1 MNFKLARLLLGFLA
15 FSPIIAVAQRGKDLN
30 YTVTVSNDIVNT
42 YTALTLNANAGSTS
56 INVASNTLS
65 GEQFTGNLTAGDLI
79 LIVQMQGASMDID
92 ISNTTY
98 TRPAAYIWDPIWT
111 QSNAKVAEWGKI
123 TNYNNAGKYEL
134 VEVLSIDAND
144 PSEINLSC
152 PLQNTFSAAGHT
164 QIIRVPRFN
173 NLTVNT
179 ANSIT
184 APAWNGVTGGVVAI
198 EVNGD
203 LNLNGTAKIQ
213 TTGKGFRG
221 GVTTSTIA
229 SLVTPI
235 TPAIQSSASIPINC
249 SPHTNGAGNGGT
261 QIGSARGEE
270 GGRKGEGIG
279 GYETEYFALYSG
291 YATGSPANGGGGG
304 GYKNA
309 GGGGGSNIGTGT
321 YTGKGVPSTAY
332 AAGYWNIELAG
343 FATSSSSGGGRG
355 GHSQSNSNQNALTV
369 PPNNAAWCSGT
380 SDGRKESGGLGGHP
394 LVYDAT
400 RMFMGGGG
408 GAGDQ
413 DNSQGG
419 SGGAG
424 GGIVFIQSYG
434 TITGTGTIEANG
446 AVGLNSNPT
455 GLTPSI
461 SPTSA
466 NKRGHD
472 GAGGGGAG
480 GMVMIKNSSALPAT
494 IAISANGG
502 AGGNQNIT
510 LLNAFITSEASG
522 PGGGGAGGGI
532 AYVSGSPV
540 QTVTGGANG
549 TTNSSHL
556 SEFIANGATNGASGI
571 SDNLITTYNITAS
584 NQTICSGSSVTLT
597 ATTTG
602 TLPGALSWYTTQF
615 GGTSLTST
623 TVSPTV
629 TTTYYVGVCP
639 GSFRVPVV
647 ITVNPKP
654 IIAGTVILTNPTC
667 SGAGSITGLTV
678 SGGTPTYTYSW
689 NGTAT
694 PGMNYS
700 NIPSGTYNLIVT
712 DANGCTATSG
722 PHTLVGTSGPIIN
735 ASPVVI
741 SNQNCNGT
749 LGSITGITAT
759 GTGLSYSWS
768 NSGGSAI
775 SATGLLA
782 GSYTLT
788 VTDGNGCTATSGPHV
803 VSFVAGPIVNSTAVI
818 VQNPTCGNNNGS
830 ITGITA
836 TGSSLS
842 YSWSPSGGVGL
853 NASSLAAGN
862 YTLTVTDGN
871 GCTASSGPHTLLA
884 VPVPIINASALSVIN
899 ENCSLG
905 NGSVSGLVING
916 GTPTITY
923 AWTNTTQTSLSL
935 SNLSAGSYALTVTD
949 GNGCTATSGPYT
961 ILNTGGPS
969 LNIANVVIQNQSCN
983 GTLGSVTGITATGVS
998 LTYAWTNSGG
1008 SSLNASN
1015 LVAGS
1020 YSLTVTDGNGCSAN
1034 AGPYSVGFTPGPS
1047 VNSTALIL
1055 QNATCGNSNGS
1066 ITGITATGN
1075 GLTYAWSP
1083 SGGGGINASNL
1094 AAGSYN
1100 LTVTDGNGCTT
1111 TSGPHVILAIAGPT
1125 VTSTNVLLTPENCGQ
1140 TNGAISGLVVNG
1152 GTPAL
1157 SYAWTN
1163 TAQTTLSLGSLSA
1176 GSYVLTVTDG
1186 NGCTAN
1192 AGPFA
1197 VLNNGGP
1204 TLNELNAVI
1213 TDISCT
1219 GTLGSITGITS
1230 TGTGLNYV
1238 WSNGGGSALNA
1249 TNLIAGTYS
1258 LTVTDGNG
1266 CSTVSSPYTID
1277 APIPLLIDASNML
1290 VVPTGCAANTG
1301 SITGITVTGG
1311 VNPIYSWTNSSASV
1325 LDLSNLA
1332 AGAYTLSVTDDQGCT
1347 DNLNVNITVMNAP
1360 TISTSTMLVNDEHCN
1375 QADGAISGIIVNGG
1389 TPGYS
1394 YSWNTTPPTLSA
1406 NLSNLVSGTY
1416 TLTVTDAA
1424 GCTDSETVSINEVG
1438 GPNINLNTALVV
1450 QPTCTVN
1457 GAISGVTVTG
1467 ANPFSYSWAGTTQTT
1482 LDITNLTAGSYILTV
1497 TDINGCQAIG
1507 TAMVLIA
1514 PAGPSIDFVWSPT
1527 EPNIGETVVFTNTS
1541 IGTGLTNPVW
1551 TIEGQ
1556 NLTTTDITHVFTV
1569 AGSYEV
1575 TLTEQDVNGCI
1586 GTSTQI
1592 VVVYDELDIPN
1603 VITANNDNV
1612 NDNFEIAGLKPNT
1625 QVIILNR
1632 WGKVVFTSD
1641 NYLND
1646 WGGKDVSG
1654 QLLKDGVY
1662 TYSLMTQEGKK
1673 YHGFIHLLR

>member
-1 MNFKLARLLLGFLA
+1 MNLKLARLLLGFLA

-30 YTVTVSNDIVNT
+30 YTVTTSNDIVNT
-42 YTALTLNANAGSTS
+42 YTDLTLNANAGATS
-56 INVASNTLS
+56 LSVTSNALS

-123 TNYNNAGKYEL
+123 TNYNNAGKHEL
-134 VEVLSIDAND
+134 VEVLSVTGANT
-144 PSEINLSC
+144 INLSC
-152 PLQNTFSAAGHT
+152 PLQNSYSAAGHT

-173 NLTVNT
+173 NLTVST

-184 APAWNGVTGGVVAI
+184 SPAWNGVTGGVVAI

-203 LNLNGTAKIQ
+203 LNLNGTAKIE
-213 TTGKGFRG
+213 TSGKGFRG
-221 GVTTSTIA
+221 GVTTSTVA
-229 SLVTPI
+229 ALVTPI
-235 TPAIQSSASIPINC
+235 TPAIQSSSPIPINC
-249 SPHTNGAGNGGT
+249 SAHTNGPGNGGT

-309 GGGGGSNIGTGT
+309 GGGGGSNIGTGS

-355 GHSQSNSNQNALTV
+355 GHSQSNSNQDAFAV
-369 PPNNAAWCSGT
+369 PPNNSAWCSGT
-380 SDGRKESGGLGGHP
+380 ADGRKESGGLGGHP

-413 DNSQGG
+413 DNNQGG

-424 GGIVFIQSYG
+424 GGIVFIQAYG
-434 TITGTGTIEANG
+434 NITGTGTIEANG

-455 GLTPSI
+455 GLMPSFN
-461 SPTSA
+461 PTSA

-480 GMVMIKNSSALPAT
+480 GMVIVKNSSAIPAT
-494 IAISANGG
+494 ITINANGG

-556 SEFIANGATNGASGI
+556 TEFIANGATNGASGI
-571 SDNLITTYNITAS
+571 SDNLITSYNITAA
-584 NQTICSGSSVTLT
+584 NQTICSGSTVTLT
-597 ATTTG
+597 ANTTG
-602 TLPGALSWYTTQF
+602 ALPGVLSWYTTQF
-615 GGTSLTST
+615 GGSSIATGT
-623 TVSPTV
+623 TFTPAIAPTT

-647 ITVNPKP
+647 VTVNTQPT
-654 IIAGTVILTNPTC
+654 IVGTAILTNPTC

-700 NIPSGTYNLIVT
+700 NIPSGTYNLTVT
-712 DANGCTATSG
+712 DANGCTAASG

-735 ASPVVI
+735 ATAVVI
-741 SNQNCNGT
+741 TNQNCNGT
-749 LGSITGITAT
+749 LGSVTGITVT
-759 GTGLSYSWS
+759 GTGLTYAWS
-768 NSGGSAI
+768 NSGGSALN
-775 SATGLLA
+775 ATGLLA
-782 GSYTLT
+782 GAYTLT

-803 VSFVAGPIVNSTAVI
+803 VSFIAGPNVNSTAVI

-836 TGSSLS
+836 TGTSLTYAWTS
-842 YSWSPSGGVGL
+842 SGGSAI

-862 YTLTVTDGN
+862 YTLTVTNGN
-871 GCTASSGPHTLLA
+871 GCTASAGPYALVA
-884 VPVPIINASALSVIN
+884 VPGPTVNTASVSVIN

-905 NGSVSGLVING
+905 NGSISGLVING
-916 GTPTITY
+916 GTPTFAY
-923 AWTNTTQTSLSL
+923 AWTNTTQTTLSL
-935 SNLSAGSYALTVTD
+935 SNLSAGSYSLTVTD
-949 GNGCTATSGPYT
+949 GNGCATTAGPYT

-969 LNIANVVIQNQSCN
+969 VNTANVTIQNQLCN

-1015 LVAGS
+1015 LAAGS
-1020 YSLTVTDGNGCSAN
+1020 YSLTVTDGNGCLAN
-1034 AGPYSVGFTPGPS
+1034 AGPYSVGFTPGPN
-1047 VNSTALIL
+1047 VNSTALVV
-1055 QNATCGNSNGS
+1055 QNATCGNN
-1066 ITGITATGN
+1066 
-1075 GLTYAWSP
+1075 
-1083 SGGGGINASNL
+1083 
-1094 AAGSYN
+1094 
-1100 LTVTDGNGCTT
+1100 
-1111 TSGPHVILAIAGPT
+1111 
-1125 VTSTNVLLTPENCGQ
+1125 
-1140 TNGAISGLVVNG
+1140 NGAISGIMVNG
-1152 GTPAL
+1152 G
-1157 SYAWTN
+1157 S
-1163 TAQTTLSLGSLSA
+1163 
-1176 GSYVLTVTDG
+1176 
-1186 NGCTAN
+1186 
-1192 AGPFA
+1192 
-1197 VLNNGGP
+1197 
-1204 TLNELNAVI
+1204 
-1213 TDISCT
+1213 
-1219 GTLGSITGITS
+1219 
-1230 TGTGLNYV
+1230 
-1238 WSNGGGSALNA
+1238 
-1249 TNLIAGTYS
+1249 
-1258 LTVTDGNG
+1258 
-1266 CSTVSSPYTID
+1266 
-1277 APIPLLIDASNML
+1277 
-1290 VVPTGCAANTG
+1290 
-1301 SITGITVTGG
+1301 
-1311 VNPIYSWTNSSASV
+1311 
-1325 LDLSNLA
+1325 
-1332 AGAYTLSVTDDQGCT
+1332 
-1347 DNLNVNITVMNAP
+1347 
-1360 TISTSTMLVNDEHCN
+1360 
-1375 QADGAISGIIVNGG
+1375 
-1389 TPGYS
+1389 PGYS

-1457 GAISGVTVTG
+1457 GSISGVTVTG
-1467 ANPFSYSWAGTTQTT
+1467 ENPFTYSWAGTTQTT
-1482 LDITNLTAGSYILTV
+1482 LDITNLTAGSYALTV
-1497 TDINGCQAIG
+1497 TDINGCQTIA

-1527 EPNIGETVVFTNTS
+1527 EPNIGEPVVFTNTS
-1541 IGTGLTNPVW
+1541 IGTGLTNPIW
-1551 TIEGQ
+1551 TVEGQ

-1569 AGSYEV
+1569 AGSYLV
-1575 TLTEQDVNGCI
+1575 TLTEQDMNGCI

-1632 WGKVVFTSD
+1632 WGEVVFTSD

-1646 WGGKDVSG
+1646 WGGKDASG

-1662 TYSLMTQEGKK
+1662 TYSLVTQEGKK
-1673 YHGFIHLLR
+1673 YHGFIHILR